1 MMIPEIRAVSDGHRR
16 KARKRLDSLTKPP
29 GSLGMIEDLAV
40 NTIAIFG
47 GEAPASL
54 AKKVFVF
61 AGDHGVAEEGV
72 SAYPAEV
79 TGQMV
84 LNFLHGGAAVNVL
97 ARHAGAEVVVVDI
110 GVKSDF
116 PAREGLIRKKV
127 VPGTRNMAAG
137 PAMTKDEA
145 RKSVVVG
152 IEVAQG
158 YRPEGDG
165 IFAVGEMGIANTT
178 AAAAIASV
186 VTGAPAAEVTG
197 RGTGIDEARLLH
209 KTGTIEKAI
218 AVNAPDRGDPLDVLS
233 KVGGAEIGG
242 IAGFCLGAAGMG
254 MPVIIDG
261 FISTAGALIAS
272 MLNPKVTEYL
282 IASHLSEERGH
293 SVMLHHM
300 GLKPILDLDLRLGE
314 GTGAVLA
321 MHLVEASLKIA
332 REMATFQEAG
342 VREKLT

>member
-1 MMIPEIRAVSDGHRR
+1 MKIPEIKVVSDVHRR
-16 KARKRLDSLTKPP
+16 KAQERLDSLTKPP
-29 GSLGMIEDLAV
+29 GSLGRIEDLAR

-54 AKKVFVF
+54 EKKVFVF

-84 LNFLHGGAAVNVL
+84 LNFLHGGAAINVL

-110 GVKSDF
+110 GVKGDF
-116 PAREGLIRKKV
+116 PPREGLIRKKV
-127 VPGTRNMAAG
+127 VPGTRNMAEG

-145 RKSVVVG
+145 LKSVEVG

-158 YRPEGDG
+158 CRPEGKG

-186 VTGAPAAEVTG
+186 VTGASVAEVTG
-197 RGTGIDEARLLH
+197 RGTGIDEATLLH
-209 KTGTIEKAI
+209 KTATIEKAI
-218 AVNAPDRGDPLDVLS
+218 AVNAPDRDDPLDVLS

-242 IAGFCLGAAGMG
+242 IAGFCLGAAGG
-254 MPVIIDG
+254 GIPVIIDG

-272 MLNPKVTEYL
+272 MLDPKVTEYL

-300 GLKPILDLDLRLGE
+300 GLKPILHLDLRLGE

-321 MHLVEASLKIA
+321 MHLVEAGLKIA
-332 REMATFQEAG
+332 REMATFGEAG

>member
-1 MMIPEIRAVSDGHRR
+1 MIIPEIRAVSEGHRR

-29 GSLGMIEDLAV
+29 GSLGRIEDLAV

-54 AKKVFVF
+54 EKKVFVF

-110 GVKSDF
+110 GVKGDF
-116 PAREGLIRKKV
+116 PAREGLVRKKV

-145 RKSVVVG
+145 RESVAIG
-152 IEVAQG
+152 IELAQG
-158 YRPEGDG
+158 CRPEGKA

-186 VTGAPAAEVTG
+186 VTGAPVVKVAG
-197 RGTGIDEARLLH
+197 RGTGIDDEKFRH
-209 KTGTIEKAI
+209 KIGIIEKAI

-233 KVGGAEIGG
+233 KLGGAEIGG
-242 IAGFCLGAAGMG
+242 IAGLCLGAADGG
-254 MPVIIDG
+254 IPIIIDG

-272 MLNPKVTEYL
+272 MLEPKVVEYL
-282 IASHLSEERGH
+282 IASHRSRERGH
-293 SVMLHHM
+293 AVMLHHL
-300 GLKPILDLDLRLGE
+300 GLEPILDLDLRLGE
-314 GTGAVLA
+314 GTGAVMA
-321 MHLVEASLKIA
+321 MHLVEAGLKIA